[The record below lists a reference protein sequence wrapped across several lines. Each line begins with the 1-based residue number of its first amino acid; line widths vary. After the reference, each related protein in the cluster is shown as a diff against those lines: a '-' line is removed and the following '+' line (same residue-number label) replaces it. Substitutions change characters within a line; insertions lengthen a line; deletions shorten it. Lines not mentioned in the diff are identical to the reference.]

1 MHAIVQ
7 HQFGPPDQLR
17 YEEVPDP
24 RPADGEVAIAVQA
37 SGVHLIDTVIRR
49 GVRRGSF
56 PLPDL
61 PMIPGREVA
70 GVVDEIGP
78 DVDPRWMG
86 RRVVAHLGQANGGHA
101 QRAVAP
107 VTALHD
113 VPDHLEAKVAVAAI
127 GTGRTAV
134 GVLDMAG
141 LTTDDVVVVT
151 AAAGGL
157 GSLFVQG
164 ARDVEAVVVGLAG
177 GRDKVARVRD
187 LGADIA
193 VDYLEPD
200 WPDRVHEALDDR
212 EVSVVLDGVGG
223 TTGRAAMDLLGVG
236 GRLVMFGWA
245 SGEPTQVIT
254 QDLVARSLTVSW
266 GIGPGILQPAR
277 MRDLETRALKA
288 TAAGQLVPVVQPFPL
303 AEAHRAH
310 TALEQR
316 ATIGKVV
323 LVNEQEPT
331 VPRLTRQR
339 HTSDPG
345 RSSSS
350 G

>member
-7 HQFGPPDQLR
+7 HEFGPPDQLR

-24 RPADGEVAIAVQA
+24 RPADGEVAIAVRA

-70 GVVDEIGP
+70 GVVDEIGS
-78 DVDPRWMG
+78 DVDTRWMG
-86 RRVVAHLGQANGGHA
+86 RRVVAHLGQANGGYA

-107 VTALHD
+107 VVALHEI
-113 VPDHLEAKVAVAAI
+113 PDHLDAPVAVAAI

-134 GVLDMAG
+134 GVLDVAA
-141 LTTDDVVVVT
+141 LTPDDVVVVT

-177 GRDKVARVRD
+177 GRDKVARVRG
-187 LGADIA
+187 LGAEVV

-200 WPDRVHEALDDR
+200 WPDRVRDALDDR

-223 TTGRAAMDLLGVG
+223 TVGRAAMELLGVG

-266 GIGPGILQPAR
+266 GIGPRILQPAR

-288 TAAGQLVPVVQPFPL
+288 AAAGRLVPVVQPFPL
-303 AEAHRAH
+303 AEADRAH
-310 TALEQR
+310 AALEQR
-316 ATIGKVV
+316 ATVGKVV
-323 LVNEQEPT
+323 LVNADGQVGA
-331 VPRLTRQR
+331 VP
-339 HTSDPG
+339 
-345 RSSSS
+345 
-350 G
+350 